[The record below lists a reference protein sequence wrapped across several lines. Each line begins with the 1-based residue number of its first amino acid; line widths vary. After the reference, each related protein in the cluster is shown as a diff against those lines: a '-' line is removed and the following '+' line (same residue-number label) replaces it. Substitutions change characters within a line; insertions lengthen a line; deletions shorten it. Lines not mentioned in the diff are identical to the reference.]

1 MPTSLEALAQLWLV
15 MWPAL
20 GPVTPAIHAYAPT
33 AAARVGESPAAMLTL
48 SDEELFGRVEA
59 DPGSVGPLSIGAPGS
74 GVLFNAVALPEDAR
88 WTIAPGDES
97 WATTE
102 TIAAIEAGIA
112 AVHELFPGSQPI
124 RVGDIS
130 DADGGRLKR
139 HETHQAG
146 RDVDV
151 GFYFKDGPRSTM
163 VVGTATNLDLPRNWA
178 LLRAWLTR
186 ADVEC
191 ILLDSRIQQLLYKYA
206 LSIGEDKAWLDRVFR
221 FPRGLRTAPIFHV
234 RNHRNHYHVRFYNP
248 VAQEMGRR
256 VHPMLVQL
264 EIMKPPVYTV
274 RHVVRPG
281 QTLGHLA
288 DRYGTS
294 VRAIMAANGLR
305 TTQIRAGRSY
315 RIPVK
320 AAAPL
325 PEPVVVPPRLLPPTT
340 PAVLAAID
348 WPTATVAEAGQDA
361 PRPLG
366 R

>member
-1 MPTSLEALAQLWLV
+1 MPTSLQALAQLWLV
-15 MWPAL
+15 MWPAF
-20 GPVTPAIHAYAPT
+20 GPATPAIHAYSPT
-33 AAARVGESPAAMLTL
+33 LAARVEESPAALLTL

-74 GVLFNAVALPEDAR
+74 GVLFNAVVLPEDPR
-88 WTIAPGDES
+88 WTIAPADES

-102 TIAAIEAGIA
+102 TVAAIEAGIGT
-112 AVHELFPGSQPI
+112 VHELFPDTLPI

-130 DADGGRLKR
+130 DPDGGRLKR
-139 HETHQAG
+139 HETHQTG

-163 VVGTATNLDLPRNWA
+163 VVGTAANLDLPRNWA

-186 ADVEC
+186 TDVEC
-191 ILLDSRIQQLLYKYA
+191 VLLDSRIQKLLYKYA
-206 LSIGEDKAWLDRVFR
+206 LSIGEDKDWLDRVFR
-221 FPRGLRTAPIFHV
+221 FPRGLRTAPVFHV

-281 QTLGHLA
+281 QTLGHIA

-305 TTQIRAGRSY
+305 STQIRAGRSY

-320 AAAPL
+320 AVAP
-325 PEPVVVPPRLLPPTT
+325 PSEPVVVPPRLLPSST
-340 PAVLAAID
+340 PEILSAIE
-348 WPTATVAEAGQDA
+348 WPTATTVAAAQEAS
-361 PRPLG
+361 RPPD